1 MLSRSVRATRSE
13 RSCSLPGDSLI
24 PEPVGSLTHAITI
37 ACPPREVWPWLAQMG
52 AGSRGGWYSYDRID
66 NAGRPS
72 ADRIRR
78 EFQNIAIGTV
88 FPALPGSLEGFT
100 IVQCQPESNL
110 VLSWTPAHDGAPTV
124 TWAFVLEQLAGRHT
138 RLIVRVRAARGYN
151 VLGLPPWLGV
161 PLIRAGHFV
170 MERRQLLGI
179 ASRAESLRSITD
191 GGIQRDAA

>member
-13 RSCSLPGDSLI
+13 RRCSLPGDSLI

-72 ADRIRR
+72 ADHIRR
-78 EFQNIAIGTV
+78 ELQNSAIGTV
-88 FPALPGSLEGFT
+88 FPALPDSIEGFT

-110 VLSWTPAHDGAPTV
+110 VLSWTPARDGAPTV
-124 TWAFVLEQLAGRHT
+124 TWAFVLEELAGRRT
-138 RLIVRVRAARGYN
+138 RLIVRVRAAQSYN